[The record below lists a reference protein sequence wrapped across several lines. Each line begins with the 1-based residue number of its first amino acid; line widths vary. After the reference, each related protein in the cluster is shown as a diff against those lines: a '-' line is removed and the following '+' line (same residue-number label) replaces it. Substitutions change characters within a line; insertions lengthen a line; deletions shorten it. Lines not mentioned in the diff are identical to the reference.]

1 MKRGNTP
8 YRLHMGCGED
18 LTGCTALRERQAV
31 QGQKAQ
37 SLRDSQR
44 KAGKDPQ

>member
-1 MKRGNTP
+1 MKRDNTR

-18 LTGCTALRERQAV
+18 LAGCTALRERQAA

-37 SLRDSQR
+37 PLRDSQR